1 MDSGQ
6 SFIYPLKFWELLW
19 TRRFYRLFV
28 MAACESEQRQTSDV
42 NKTQMW
48 NTKAK
53 LQRSQYVFVFFYV
66 LMCFLIRVVEEVDN
80 L

>member
-1 MDSGQ
+1 
-6 SFIYPLKFWELLW
+6 
-19 TRRFYRLFV
+19 

-53 LQRSQYVFVFFYV
+53 LQRSQYVFVLFYV

>member
-6 SFIYPLKFWELLW
+6 SFIYPLKFSELLW

-28 MAACESEQRQTSDV
+28 MDACESEQGQTLNV
-42 NKTQMW
+42 NKTQMG

-53 LQRSQYVFVFFYV
+53 FQCSQYVFVLFYV

>member
-1 MDSGQ
+1 MD
-6 SFIYPLKFWELLW
+6 
-19 TRRFYRLFV
+19 
-28 MAACESEQRQTSDV
+28 ACESEQGQTLNV
-42 NKTQMW
+42 NKTQMG

-53 LQRSQYVFVFFYV
+53 FQCSQYVFMLFYV

>member
-1 MDSGQ
+1 
-6 SFIYPLKFWELLW
+6 
-19 TRRFYRLFV
+19 

-42 NKTQMW
+42 NKTEMW

-53 LQRSQYVFVFFYV
+53 LQCSQYVFVLFYV